1 MFWLSPY
8 VSPDSPEYRDLAKKG
23 AFVLD
28 PVENHPAIVPWWNGY
43 SAMLDMSNP
52 VACQWLSG
60 KLNEMQEKY
69 GVDGFKFEAGD
80 AANYTPE
87 RIRVFDG
94 KSYGPD
100 ADSGN
105 AAYGQAPQGP
115 LAGRG
120 RP

>member
-52 VACQWLSG
+52 VNCQWLSG
-60 KLNEMQEKY
+60 KLKEMQEKY
-69 GVDGFKFEAGD
+69 GVDGFKFEAGRKYKGGKV
-80 AANYTPE
+80 YTLEVPLD
-87 RIRVFDG
+87 RIPIFTKV
-94 KSYGPD
+94 K
-100 ADSGN
+100 
-105 AAYGQAPQGP
+105 
-115 LAGRG
+115 
-120 RP
+120 